1 MVELLYKPFDFGLFK
16 LYWLI
21 LENHLYRNILKIS
34 MRKLIMIP
42 LLLILVASL
51 VHAQQ
56 NVTAG
61 ISPDNP
67 MLWKIELFF
76 EHASAA
82 ITSNDAEKINKRMHS
97 AEERAAEMEK
107 MLRWKKTEAA
117 QSAKLAFDDEIS
129 TLQQYFSEFEYKS
142 PQNELEAEY
151 TVQEILQ
158 TYDAEIT
165 AVTATLESAEL
176 DDAQKQIVQQFLET
190 VKITDFQAALNAKK
204 DATFLK
210 LKANGLTDDDI
221 AALET
226 GIFNKIKNVA
236 NTLFNNTVA
245 NNSNSSQ
252 LGLLQENPNELVEVQ
267 SSDVQQS
274 EIQTEVID
282 QPIISESSPIENT
295 NSVVIDVSSKSKLK
309 IDGTLTAEQ
318 EQAVNLLY
326 SQFIVENTEA
336 EVGITVTQMDNG
348 LWKIEKEI
356 DGTLT
361 VTQDQQLD
369 ALLILLGNSPSSS
382 HITVKYDPTTSDTN
396 AYVGESSGVSTSFVI
411 G

>member
-1 MVELLYKPFDFGLFK
+1 
-16 LYWLI
+16 
-21 LENHLYRNILKIS
+21 

-348 LWKIEKEI
+348 LWKIEK
-356 DGTLT
+356 G
-361 VTQDQQLD
+361 
-369 ALLILLGNSPSSS
+369 
-382 HITVKYDPTTSDTN
+382 
-396 AYVGESSGVSTSFVI
+396 
-411 G
+411 